1 MKTYHLYFYFLKII
15 LFVFICLIGLKIIDT
30 DSKIYILVHT
40 LFKISLA
47 LFIILFF
54 SINKSAK
61 ACLDIHDRI
70 LFIIAG
76 VILLL
81 FSIDPYR
88 IRQLVH
94 NFLWNLEIS

>member
-15 LFVFICLIGLKIIDT
+15 LIIILCLIGLNIIKT

-40 LFKISLA
+40 VFRFSLA

-54 SINKSAK
+54 TINKYAK
-61 ACLDIHDRI
+61 ECLDIHDRI

-76 VILLL
+76 VILFLY
-81 FSIDPYR
+81 SIHQD
-88 IRQLVH
+88 I
-94 NFLWNLEIS
+94 FI